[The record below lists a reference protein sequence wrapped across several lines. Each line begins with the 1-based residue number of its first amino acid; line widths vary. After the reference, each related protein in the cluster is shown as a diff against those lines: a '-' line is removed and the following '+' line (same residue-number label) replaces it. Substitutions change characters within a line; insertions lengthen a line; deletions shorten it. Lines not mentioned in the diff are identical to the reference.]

1 MLHEYTV
8 NDDLYKGY
16 AYKICGC
23 HELKHDLVNDMYL
36 KLYDHLTKYPDKK
49 ISNRVIYLI
58 IRSIFIDSIRKNK
71 EMVVDSF
78 PEQVEEEDFVLCGR
92 ITMDEVLSEMRF
104 FDREILLKAQ
114 EKSFRKISTDI
125 DCHHSTVSKMYN
137 NSLEKVKKICQE
149 KGLNPT
155 G

>member
-1 MLHEYTV
+1 MLEEYTV
-8 NDDLYKGY
+8 NDKLYKGY

-23 HELKHDLVNDMYL
+23 HELKKDLVNDMYIKIHDVL
-36 KLYDHLTKYPDKK
+36 SKEPNKR
-49 ISNRVIYLI
+49 ISNGFIYMT
-58 IRSIFIDSIRKNK
+58 IRSMFLNGQRDDRDV
-71 EMVVDSF
+71 VVDNF
-78 PEQVEEEDFVLCGR
+78 PETVEDEDVVLCGR
-92 ITMDEVLSEMRF
+92 ITMDEVLGEMRF

-114 EKSFRKISTDI
+114 EKSFRKIGIDI

-137 NSLEKVKKICQE
+137 ESLDKVKKICQE